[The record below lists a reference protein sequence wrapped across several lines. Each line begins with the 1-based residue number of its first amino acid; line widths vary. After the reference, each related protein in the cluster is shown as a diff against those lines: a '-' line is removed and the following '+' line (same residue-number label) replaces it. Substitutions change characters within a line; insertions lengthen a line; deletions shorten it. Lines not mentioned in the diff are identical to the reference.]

1 MTNSI
6 VNFKLDTNQ
15 VEQKLQKEARTMN
28 QIAEPLKIKK
38 TTFKNRIIKG
48 AMSEALANQA
58 GQPNHLHLGLYEAWA
73 KGGLGCAITGNVMV
87 DYRAKNEPGV
97 VVMETERDLTKLKEW
112 ADVGKKY
119 GMVQLIQLS
128 HPGRQ
133 CPKGLNKETVAPSA
147 VPFSSL
153 LATTFA
159 TPRVLRE
166 DEILDIIQRFATS
179 AVICEKAGFE
189 GIQLH
194 GAHGYLIS
202 EFLSPLTNK
211 RSDQWGGSI
220 ENRMRFLLEIY
231 KAVRAATS
239 DDFIIS
245 VKLNS
250 ADFQRGGI
258 TEEEVVA
265 VFKAIDAA
273 GIDLIEISGGTY
285 EAPAMAGAKAE
296 KRKQSSIAREAYFL
310 DFAEKIRKE
319 VKCHLMVTGGFRT
332 VVGMNAALD
341 SGACEFI
348 GIARPLA
355 VETDLTDR
363 LIAGKDVRYAVEQI
377 KTGIPFVD
385 KMAIMEIIWY
395 AAQFKA
401 IGEGKKPNPKLSPF
415 KVFLGYAKNNI
426 KAVVQGRINSRK
438 SA

>member
-1 MTNSI
+1 
-6 VNFKLDTNQ
+6 
-15 VEQKLQKEARTMN
+15 MN
-28 QIAEPLKIKK
+28 RIAEPLKIKN

-97 VVMETERDLTKLKEW
+97 VVIETERDLVKLKEW
-112 ADVGKKY
+112 ADIGKKY

-147 VPFSSL
+147 VPFSPL

-159 TPRVLRE
+159 TPRELRE

-211 RSDQWGGSI
+211 RNDQWGGSI

-231 KAVRAATS
+231 KAVRAETS
-239 DDFIIS
+239 DNFIIS

-258 TEEEVVA
+258 TEEEVVE
-265 VFKAIDAA
+265 VFKAIDTA

-363 LIAGKDVRYAVEQI
+363 LIAGQDVRYAVEQI
-377 KTGIPFVD
+377 KTGITFVD

-415 KVFLGYAKNNI
+415 KVFLGYAKNNV
-426 KAVVQGRINSRK
+426 KAVIQGRVNSRK

>member
-1 MTNSI
+1 MS
-6 VNFKLDTNQ
+6 
-15 VEQKLQKEARTMN
+15 
-28 QIAEPLKIKK
+28 QIAQQIQIRN
-38 TTFKNRIIKG
+38 TVFKNRIIKG
-48 AMSEALANQA
+48 AMSEALANTA
-58 GQPNHLHLGLYEAWA
+58 GEPNHLHLGLYEAWA

-97 VVMETERDLTKLKEW
+97 VVLETERDLAKLKQW
-112 ADVGKKY
+112 AEIGKKY

-133 CPKGLNKETVAPSA
+133 CPKGLNRETVAPSA
-147 VPFSSL
+147 VAFSPM

-159 TPRVLRE
+159 TPRELHE

-179 AVICEKAGFE
+179 AAICEKAGFE
-189 GIQLH
+189 GVQLH

-211 RSDQWGGSI
+211 RQDQWGGSI
-220 ENRMRFLLEIY
+220 ENRTRFLLEIY

-250 ADFQRGGI
+250 ADFQKGGI
-258 TEEEVVA
+258 TEQEVIS
-265 VFKAIDAA
+265 VFKAIDQA
-273 GIDLIEISGGTY
+273 GIDLIEISGGSY
-285 EAPAMAGAKAE
+285 EAPAMAGAKS
-296 KRKQSSIAREAYFL
+296 KHIKQSTIAREAYFL
-310 DFAEKIRKE
+310 DFAENIRKE
-319 VKCHLMVTGGFRT
+319 VNCKLMVTGGFRT
-332 VVGMNAALD
+332 VKGMNDALESAACD
-341 SGACEFI
+341 FI
-348 GIARPLA
+348 GLARPLA

-363 LIAGKDVRYAVEQI
+363 LIAGHDVRYAVNPI

-401 IGEGKKPNPKLSPF
+401 IGEGKAPNPKLSPF
-415 KVFLGYAKNNI
+415 KVFLNYAKGNI
-426 KAVVQGRINSRK
+426 KAIIQGKVNSRK

>member
-1 MTNSI
+1 MS
-6 VNFKLDTNQ
+6 
-15 VEQKLQKEARTMN
+15 
-28 QIAEPLKIKK
+28 QIADSIQIRN

-48 AMSEALANQA
+48 AMSEALANDA
-58 GQPNHLHLGLYEAWA
+58 GQPNDLLIGLYEAWA

-87 DYRAKNEPGV
+87 NVGAKNEPGV
-97 VVMETERDLTKLKEW
+97 VAIETERDLEKLKQW
-112 ADVGKKY
+112 AAVGKKH

-147 VPFSSL
+147 VPFSPM
-153 LATTFA
+153 LAAMFG
-159 TPRVLRE
+159 TPRELKHE
-166 DEILDIIQRFATS
+166 EILDIIQRFATAA
-179 AVICEKAGFE
+179 AVCEKAGFE
-189 GIQLH
+189 GVQLH

-202 EFLSPLTNK
+202 QFLSPLTNK
-211 RSDQWGGSI
+211 RTDQWGGSI
-220 ENRMRFLLEIY
+220 ENRMRFLIDAY
-231 KAVRAATS
+231 QAVRDATS
-239 DDFIIS
+239 ENFIIS

-258 TEEEVVA
+258 TEEDVIT

-273 GIDLIEISGGTY
+273 GIDIIEISGGTY

-296 KRKQSSIAREAYFL
+296 KRKASTIAREAYFL
-310 DFAEKIRKE
+310 EFAEKIRQHVACK
-319 VKCHLMVTGGFRT
+319 LMVTGGFRT
-332 VVGMNAALD
+332 VEGMNAALQ
-341 SGACEFI
+341 SGACDFI

-355 VETDLTDR
+355 VEVDLTDR
-363 LIAGKDVRYAVEQI
+363 LIAGHDVRYAVNQI

-401 IGEGKKPNPKLSPF
+401 IGQGKKPNPKLSPLL
-415 KVFLGYAKNNI
+415 VFLNYAKGNI
-426 KAVVQGRINSRK
+426 KAVVKGRVNSRK

>member
-1 MTNSI
+1 MSH
-6 VNFKLDTNQ
+6 L
-15 VEQKLQKEARTMN
+15 
-28 QIAEPLKIKK
+28 AEPIQIRQ
-38 TTFKNRIIKG
+38 TRFKNRIIKG
-48 AMSEALANQA
+48 AMSEALANDA
-58 GQPNHLHLGLYEAWA
+58 GQPNHLHFGLYEAWA

-87 DYRAKNEPGV
+87 DARAKNEPGV
-97 VVMETERDLTKLKEW
+97 VIVETERDLEKLKQW
-112 ADVGKKY
+112 AGIGKKY

-147 VPFSSL
+147 VPFSPL

-159 TPRVLRE
+159 TPRELHE
-166 DEILDIIQRFATS
+166 DEILDIIQRFAES
-179 AVICEKAGFE
+179 ARICEKAGFD
-189 GIQLH
+189 GVQLH

-202 EFLSPLTNK
+202 QFLSPLTNK
-211 RSDQWGGSI
+211 RQDQWGGSI

-231 KAVRAATS
+231 KATRQATS
-239 DDFIIS
+239 ENFIIS

-258 TEEEVVA
+258 TEDDVIT
-265 VFKAIDAA
+265 VFKAIDDA

-285 EAPAMAGAKAE
+285 EAPVMAGAKAD
-296 KRKQSSIAREAYFL
+296 KRKASTIAREAYFL
-310 DFAEKIRKE
+310 DFAEKIRQQ
-319 VKCHLMVTGGFRT
+319 VKCKLMVTGGFRT
-332 VVGMNAALD
+332 VQGMNAALD
-341 SGACEFI
+341 SGACDFI

-363 LIAGKDVRYAVEQI
+363 LIVGQDVRYAVKPI

-401 IGEGKKPNPKLSPF
+401 IGQGKRPNPKLSPL
-415 KVFLGYAKNNI
+415 KVFLNYAKNNV
-426 KAVVQGRINSRK
+426 KAVIKGRINSRK

>member
-1 MTNSI
+1 MS
-6 VNFKLDTNQ
+6 
-15 VEQKLQKEARTMN
+15 
-28 QIAEPLKIKK
+28 QIAEQIQIRN
-38 TTFKNRIIKG
+38 TTFKNRVIKG
-48 AMSEALANQA
+48 AMSEALANTA
-58 GQPNHLHLGLYEAWA
+58 GEPNHLHLGLYGAWA

-87 DYRAKNEPGV
+87 DARAKNEPGV
-97 VVMETERDLTKLKEW
+97 VIVETERDLAKLKQW
-112 ADVGKKY
+112 ADLGKQH

-147 VPFSSL
+147 VPFSAM

-159 TPRVLRE
+159 TPRALRE
-166 DEILDIIQRFATS
+166 DEILDLIQRFATS

-189 GIQLH
+189 GVQLH

-211 RSDQWGGSI
+211 RTDQWGGSI
-220 ENRMRFLLEIY
+220 ENRTRFLLEIY

-239 DDFIIS
+239 ENFIIS

-250 ADFQRGGI
+250 ADFQKGGI
-258 TEEEVVA
+258 TEEEVIS
-265 VFKAIDAA
+265 VFKAIDEA

-285 EAPAMAGAKAE
+285 EAPAMAGAKSNQ
-296 KRKQSSIAREAYFL
+296 RKESTIAREAYFL

-319 VKCHLMVTGGFRT
+319 VKCKLMVTGGFRT
-332 VVGMNAALD
+332 VKGMNAALE
-341 SGACEFI
+341 SGACDFI

-363 LIAGKDVRYAVEQI
+363 LIAGQDVKYAVNPI

-401 IGEGKKPNPKLSPF
+401 IGEGKAPNPKLSPL
-415 KVFLGYAKNNI
+415 KVFLNYAKGNI
-426 KAVVQGRINSRK
+426 KAIIQGKVNSRK

>member
-1 MTNSI
+1 MS
-6 VNFKLDTNQ
+6 
-15 VEQKLQKEARTMN
+15 
-28 QIAEPLKIKK
+28 QIAEQIQIRN
-38 TTFKNRIIKG
+38 TTFKNRVIKG
-48 AMSEALANQA
+48 AMSEALANTA
-58 GQPNHLHLGLYEAWA
+58 GEPNHLHLGLYGAWA

-87 DYRAKNEPGV
+87 DARAKNEPGV
-97 VVMETERDLTKLKEW
+97 VIVETERDLAKLKQW
-112 ADVGKKY
+112 ADLGKQH

-147 VPFSSL
+147 VPFSAM

-159 TPRVLRE
+159 TPRALRE
-166 DEILDIIQRFATS
+166 DEILDLIQRFATS
-179 AVICEKAGFE
+179 AAICEKAGFE
-189 GIQLH
+189 GVQLH

-211 RSDQWGGSI
+211 RTDQWGGSI
-220 ENRMRFLLEIY
+220 ENRTRFLLEIY
-231 KAVRAATS
+231 KAVRTATS
-239 DDFIIS
+239 ENFIIS

-250 ADFQRGGI
+250 ADFQKGGI
-258 TEEEVVA
+258 TEEEVIS
-265 VFKAIDAA
+265 VFKAIDEA

-285 EAPAMAGAKAE
+285 EAPAMAGAKSNQ
-296 KRKQSSIAREAYFL
+296 RKESTIAREAYFL

-319 VKCHLMVTGGFRT
+319 VKCKLMVTGGFRT
-332 VVGMNAALD
+332 VKGMNAALE
-341 SGACEFI
+341 SGACDFI

-363 LIAGKDVRYAVEQI
+363 LIAGQDVKYAVNPI

-401 IGEGKKPNPKLSPF
+401 IGEGKAPNPKLSPL
-415 KVFLGYAKNNI
+415 KVFLNYAKGNI
-426 KAVVQGRINSRK
+426 KAIIQGKVNSRK

>member
-1 MTNSI
+1 
-6 VNFKLDTNQ
+6 
-15 VEQKLQKEARTMN
+15 
-28 QIAEPLKIKK
+28 
-38 TTFKNRIIKG
+38 
-48 AMSEALANQA
+48 MSEALANDA
-58 GQPNHLHLGLYEAWA
+58 GQPSQLHFNLYEAWA

-87 DYRAKNEPGV
+87 DFRAKNEPGV
-97 VVMETERDLTKLKEW
+97 VVVESERDLAKLQQW
-112 ADVGKKY
+112 AELGKKY

-147 VPFSSL
+147 VAFSPM
-153 LATTFA
+153 LATTFG
-159 TPRVLRE
+159 TPRELRE
-166 DEILDIIQRFATS
+166 DEIYDIIQRFATS
-179 AVICEKAGFE
+179 AQICEKAGFE

-202 EFLSPLTNK
+202 QFLSPLTNK
-211 RSDQWGGSI
+211 RQDQWGGSI

-231 KAVRAATS
+231 KAVRETTS
-239 DDFIIS
+239 DQFIIS

-285 EAPAMAGAKAE
+285 EAPAMAGAKE
-296 KRKQSSIAREAYFL
+296 DKRKASTIAREAYFL

-319 VKCHLMVTGGFRT
+319 VQCHLMVTGGFRT
-332 VVGMNAALD
+332 VEGMNAALD
-341 SGACEFI
+341 SGACDFI

-363 LIAGKDVRYAVEQI
+363 LIAGQDVRYAVNKI
-377 KTGIPFVD
+377 KTGIPMVD

-395 AAQFKA
+395 AAQFKDIA
-401 IGEGKKPNPKLSPF
+401 RGKRPNPKLSPL
-415 KVFLGYAKNNI
+415 KVFLKYAKNNI
-426 KAVVQGRINSRK
+426 TTIIKGQINSRR

>member
-1 MTNSI
+1 MSH
-6 VNFKLDTNQ
+6 LA
-15 VEQKLQKEARTMN
+15 EATTIGN
-28 QIAEPLKIKK
+28 V
-38 TTFKNRIIKG
+38 TFKNRIIKA
-48 AMSEALANQA
+48 AMSEALANDA
-58 GQPNHLHLGLYEAWA
+58 GQPSQLHFNLYEAWA

-87 DYRAKNEPGV
+87 DFRAKNEPGV
-97 VVMETERDLTKLKEW
+97 VVIESERDLAKLQQW
-112 ADVGKKY
+112 AEIGKQH

-147 VPFSSL
+147 VPFSPV
-153 LATTFA
+153 LATTFG
-159 TPRVLRE
+159 TPRELGE

-179 AVICEKAGFE
+179 AQICEKAGFE
-189 GIQLH
+189 GVQLH

-202 EFLSPLTNK
+202 QFLSPLTNK
-211 RSDQWGGSI
+211 RQDQWGGSI

-239 DDFIIS
+239 EQFIIS

-258 TEEEVVA
+258 TEDEVIA
-265 VFKAIDAA
+265 VFKAIDEA

-285 EAPAMAGAKAE
+285 EAPAMAGAKAD
-296 KRKQSSIAREAYFL
+296 KRKVSTIAREAYFL
-310 DFAEKIRKE
+310 DFAENIRKQ

-332 VVGMNAALD
+332 VAGMNAALD

-363 LIAGKDVRYAVEQI
+363 LIAGQDVRYAVDKI
-377 KTGIPFVD
+377 KTGIPMVD

-395 AAQFKA
+395 AAQFKDIA
-401 IGEGKKPNPKLSPF
+401 QGKRPNPKLSPL
-415 KVFLGYAKNNI
+415 KVFLKYATGNI
-426 KAVVQGRINSRK
+426 TAIIKGQINSRR

>member
-1 MTNSI
+1 MS
-6 VNFKLDTNQ
+6 K
-15 VEQKLQKEARTMN
+15 
-28 QIAEPLKIKK
+28 IAEPIQIRN

-48 AMSEALANQA
+48 AMSEALANAA
-58 GQPNHLHLGLYEAWA
+58 GEPNHLHTGLYEAWA
-73 KGGLGCAITGNVMV
+73 RGGLGCSITGNVMV
-87 DYRAKNEPGV
+87 DLRAKNEPGV
-97 VVMETERDLTKLKEW
+97 VVVENERDLPKLKAW
-112 ADVGKKY
+112 ADLGKRY
-119 GMVQLIQLS
+119 GMVQLVQLS

-147 VPFSSL
+147 VPFSAM

-159 TPRVLRE
+159 TPRALE
-166 DEILDIIQRFATS
+166 HEEILDLIQRFATS
-179 AVICEKAGFE
+179 AAICEKAGFE
-189 GIQLH
+189 GVQLH

-211 RSDQWGGSI
+211 RNDQWGGSI

-239 DDFIIS
+239 NNFIVS

-258 TEEEVVA
+258 TEEEVIQ
-265 VFKAIDAA
+265 VFKAIDDA

-296 KRKQSSIAREAYFL
+296 QRKASTIAREAYFL

-319 VKCHLMVTGGFRT
+319 VKCKLMVTGGFRT
-332 VVGMNAALD
+332 VKGMNDALE
-341 SGACEFI
+341 SGACDFI

-363 LIAGKDVRYAVEQI
+363 LIAGHDVRYAVKPI
-377 KTGIPFVD
+377 KTGIPFID

-401 IGEGKKPNPKLSPF
+401 IGEGNQPNPKLSPL
-415 KVFLGYAKNNI
+415 KVFLNYAKGNV
-426 KAVVQGRINSRK
+426 KAIIQGKVNSRK

>member
-1 MTNSI
+1 MS
-6 VNFKLDTNQ
+6 
-15 VEQKLQKEARTMN
+15 
-28 QIAEPLKIKK
+28 QIADSIQIRN

-48 AMSEALANQA
+48 AMSEALANDA
-58 GQPNHLHLGLYEAWA
+58 GQPNDLLIGLYEAWA

-87 DYRAKNEPGV
+87 NVGAKNEPGV
-97 VVMETERDLTKLKEW
+97 VAIETERDLEKLKQW
-112 ADVGKKY
+112 AAVGKKH

-147 VPFSSL
+147 VPFSPM
-153 LATTFA
+153 LAAMFG
-159 TPRVLRE
+159 TPRELKH
-166 DEILDIIQRFATS
+166 DEILDIIQRFATAA
-179 AVICEKAGFE
+179 AVCEKAGFE
-189 GIQLH
+189 GVQLH

-202 EFLSPLTNK
+202 QFLSPLTNK
-211 RSDQWGGSI
+211 RTDQWGGSI
-220 ENRMRFLLEIY
+220 ENRMRFLIDAY
-231 KAVRAATS
+231 QAVRDATS
-239 DDFIIS
+239 ENFIIS

-258 TEEEVVA
+258 TEEDVIT

-273 GIDLIEISGGTY
+273 GIDIIEISGGTY

-296 KRKQSSIAREAYFL
+296 SRKASTIAREAYFL
-310 DFAEKIRKE
+310 EFAEKIRQHVACK
-319 VKCHLMVTGGFRT
+319 LMVTGGFRT
-332 VVGMNAALD
+332 VEGMNAALQ
-341 SGACEFI
+341 SGACDFI

-355 VETDLTDR
+355 VEVDLTDH
-363 LIAGKDVRYAVEQI
+363 LIAGHDVRYAVNQI

-401 IGEGKKPNPKLSPF
+401 IGQGKKPNPKLSPLL
-415 KVFLGYAKNNI
+415 VFLNYAKGNI
-426 KAVVQGRINSRK
+426 KAVVKGRVNSRK

>member
-1 MTNSI
+1 MSH
-6 VNFKLDTNQ
+6 LA
-15 VEQKLQKEARTMN
+15 EATTIRN
-28 QIAEPLKIKK
+28 I
-38 TTFKNRIIKG
+38 TFKNRIIKG
-48 AMSEALANQA
+48 AMSEALANYQ
-58 GQPNHLHLGLYEAWA
+58 GQPGQLHLGLYEAWA

-87 DYRAKNEPGV
+87 DFRAKNEPGV
-97 VVMETERDLTKLKEW
+97 VVIESERDLAQLKQW
-112 ADVGKKY
+112 AEVGKQY

-147 VPFSSL
+147 VPFSPM
-153 LATTFA
+153 LATTFG
-159 TPRVLRE
+159 TPRELTH

-179 AVICEKAGFE
+179 AQICEKAGFE
-189 GIQLH
+189 GVQLH

-202 EFLSPLTNK
+202 QFLSPLTNK
-211 RSDQWGGSI
+211 RQDQWGGSI

-231 KAVRAATS
+231 KAVRAVTS
-239 DDFIIS
+239 EQFIIS

-258 TEEEVVA
+258 TEEEVVT
-265 VFKAIDAA
+265 VFKAIDEA

-285 EAPAMAGAKAE
+285 EAPAMAGAKAD
-296 KRKQSSIAREAYFL
+296 KRKVSTIAREAYFL
-310 DFAEKIRKE
+310 DFAEQIRKE

-332 VVGMNAALD
+332 VTGMNAALD

-363 LIAGKDVRYAVEQI
+363 LIAGQDVRYAVDKI
-377 KTGIPFVD
+377 KTGIPMVD

-395 AAQFKA
+395 AAQFKDIA
-401 IGEGKKPNPKLSPF
+401 QGKRPNPKLSPL
-415 KVFLGYAKNNI
+415 KVFFKYAKGNI
-426 KAVVQGRINSRK
+426 TAMIKGRVNSRR

>member
-1 MTNSI
+1 MS
-6 VNFKLDTNQ
+6 
-15 VEQKLQKEARTMN
+15 
-28 QIAEPLKIKK
+28 QIAEQIQIRN
-38 TTFKNRIIKG
+38 TTFQNRVIKG
-48 AMSEALANQA
+48 AMSEALANTA
-58 GQPNHLHLGLYEAWA
+58 GEPNHLHLGLYGAWA

-87 DYRAKNEPGV
+87 DARAKNEPGV
-97 VVMETERDLTKLKEW
+97 VIVETERDLAKLKQW
-112 ADVGKKY
+112 ADLGKQH

-147 VPFSSL
+147 VPFSAM

-159 TPRVLRE
+159 TPRALRE
-166 DEILDIIQRFATS
+166 DEILDLIQRFATS

-189 GIQLH
+189 GVQLH

-211 RSDQWGGSI
+211 RADQWGGSI
-220 ENRMRFLLEIY
+220 ENRTRFLLEIY

-239 DDFIIS
+239 ENFIIS

-250 ADFQRGGI
+250 ADFQKGGI
-258 TEEEVVA
+258 TEEEVIS
-265 VFKAIDAA
+265 VFKAIDEA

-285 EAPAMAGAKAE
+285 EAPAMAGAKSNQ
-296 KRKQSSIAREAYFL
+296 RKESTIAREAYFL

-319 VKCHLMVTGGFRT
+319 VKCKLMVTGGFRT
-332 VVGMNAALD
+332 VKGMNAALE
-341 SGACEFI
+341 SGACDFI

-363 LIAGKDVRYAVEQI
+363 LIAGKDVKYAVNPI

-401 IGEGKKPNPKLSPF
+401 IGEGKAPNPKLSPL
-415 KVFLGYAKNNI
+415 KVFLNYAKGNI
-426 KAVVQGRINSRK
+426 KAIIQGKVNSRK